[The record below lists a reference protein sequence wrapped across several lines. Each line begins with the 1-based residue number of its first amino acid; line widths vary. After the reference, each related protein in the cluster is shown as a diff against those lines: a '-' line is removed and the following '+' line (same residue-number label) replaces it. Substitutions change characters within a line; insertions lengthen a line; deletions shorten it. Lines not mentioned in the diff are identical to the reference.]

1 MPYGRYGSMG
11 MGMYGGGNQGFL
23 GGLGSGLSEGLR
35 AAMQYKLD
43 RAEAERMAQ
52 QVAWAQNPSNPENQ
66 LRFQEARALGNTKNS
81 TIDAGTLF
89 GPQFRGRQI
98 PVDQALPYLFAK
110 FGLMKSGPIASGA
123 KAGAGGSGMVP
134 LDPEDQ
140 KTIQDLTTELSTLKG
155 AYETANKSNLF
166 KKGVGNDVA
175 QGLLKMN
182 LEGAPFIGNMV
193 SNNLPAG
200 AMDYNTR
207 MKDAMYRVSKILS
220 GGRPNQQMQEDLQ
233 RQIPQIGLDPQL
245 AQQQFNA
252 LLGSAEARAQG
263 LVNKKRALGLEDQA
277 QALSDQLNGLFGQY
291 RIGEEGGSSTSNL
304 PGSGIQPQAQG
315 TGTIPAVPDTGST
328 QQPPSTPAAPA
339 TPDIDAL
346 LAAYRAQKVA
356 QQAAPG
362 GASAAQP

>member
-1 MPYGRYGSMG
+1 MVFGQRF
-11 MGMYGGGNQGFL
+11 GGGYGMFSGGGGGAL
-23 GGLGSGLSEGLR
+23 GGAGTGLAEGL
-35 AAMQYKLD
+35 ASMMKYKLEK
-43 RAEAERMAQ
+43 AEAEKLAEQ
-52 QVAWAQNPSNPENQ
+52 TAWMQNPSNPENQ
-66 LRFQEARALGNTKNS
+66 LRAAQAGALGTTKLQ
-81 TIDAGTLF
+81 TVDAGDLF

-98 PVDQALPYLFAK
+98 PVEQALPYLFAK
-110 FGLMKSGPIASGA
+110 FGMMKSGPIAGGA

-155 AYETANKSNLF
+155 AYETANKYNLF

-182 LEGAPFIGNMV
+182 LEDAPFIGNRIA
-193 SNNLPAG
+193 NNLPDG

-233 RQIPQIGLDPQL
+233 RQIPQIGLDPQR
-245 AQQQFNA
+245 AQKQFNS